1 MSQAGDDT
9 HIVTREGIMP
19 EEEHPRQ
26 LQVSSEQHKKDKAE
40 KKHEQRKQ
48 RRAKSKAC
56 TDRDLVKFRDAQLTK
71 SNSEDAQEQA
81 EEQLVRRESARQREQ
96 QRQQRHRLKEQAA
109 QQHQKAEEDATRE
122 AQAHAHKQA
131 KQEELRKENAR
142 ERKRRSRA
150 AASYEAASAEE
161 DLPHGKTR
169 PLHPELIKMHEC
181 RASMITM
188 NAMRLE
194 PLKRVGLLDELR
206 IAKADTCADTHKYGS
221 INVEDEA
228 RCTHNYM
235 KNAKIVMHVCGT
247 CGRRCPRDR
256 YQEVELLKVP
266 VEHWIRV
273 PVETDGSALERMH
286 AWQKMSLVKH
296 EADGRY
302 TTHDIERK
310 EIHNMVH
317 ITEDGGGYYHIIP
330 EAVYDDD
337 KVELCSRCAVGYEN
351 KSKPKQRERDVSS
364 EAQANNHDAEQIEYM
379 DVDMFDNLDDLYYES
394 APQNTIAAGEDFG
407 NLNALKKHG
416 IITDLTSHEM
426 LVLAE
431 ARCHYVALKLEAQD
445 KSGPK
450 DKVRTTFSG
459 NAIVMPHKPET
470 TEQEFGAEALKA
482 ALGAI
487 RVFFVGP
494 NGTQGQLEKIA
505 LRIDDFRLRPEVIYN
520 FLLIKHVLHGTE
532 KTPAIELVKA
542 MINTHGNIT
551 QHVRETVSWL
561 EADTRDLE
569 KTPETVVKTTKQGR
583 ATGATKTE
591 PKLEVEQAL
600 ALAPASAAGAAT
612 TVVAGKDAHLDASKG
627 KSTTTTPDEKLAK
640 VPRTAAADEHKFKID
655 TATAPPLEPAADTAP
670 WDQLEEAPKGCAQIG
685 G

>member
-9 HIVTREGIMP
+9 HIDTREGIMP

-26 LQVSSEQHKKDKAE
+26 LQVSSEQRKKDKAE
-40 KKHEQRKQ
+40 KKHEQQKQ
-48 RRAKSKAC
+48 RRAKSKAG

-71 SNSEDAQEQA
+71 SNSEDAQEQS

-96 QRQQRHRLKEQAA
+96 HRQQQHRLKEQAA
-109 QQHQKAEEDATRE
+109 QQQHHQKAEEDATRE
-122 AQAHAHKQA
+122 AQAEAHKHA
-131 KQEELRKENAR
+131 EQEELRKEKAR

-150 AASYEAASAEE
+150 AASNEAAAAIK

-286 AWQKMSLVKH
+286 AWPKMSLVKH
-296 EADGRY
+296 DADGNY
-302 TTHDIERK
+302 TTCDIERK

-317 ITEDGGGYYHIIP
+317 ITKDGGGYYHIIP
-330 EAVYDDD
+330 EAVYDGD
-337 KVELCSRCAVGYEN
+337 KVELCSRCAIGYEN
-351 KSKPKQRERDVSS
+351 KNKPKQRERDVSNG
-364 EAQANNHDAEQIEYM
+364 AQAHHDDAEQLEQVDM
-379 DVDMFDNLDDLYYES
+379 DMFDNLDDLYYES

-445 KSGPK
+445 KSGRPK
-450 DKVRTTFSG
+450 DKVRMTYSG
-459 NAIVMPHKPET
+459 NTIVMPHKPET
-470 TEQEFGAEALKA
+470 TAQEFGAEALKA

-505 LRIDDFRLRPEVIYN
+505 LRINDYRLRPEVIYT
-520 FLLIKHVLHGTE
+520 I
-532 KTPAIELVKA
+532 
-542 MINTHGNIT
+542 
-551 QHVRETVSWL
+551 SC
-561 EADTRDLE
+561 
-569 KTPETVVKTTKQGR
+569 
-583 ATGATKTE
+583 
-591 PKLEVEQAL
+591 
-600 ALAPASAAGAAT
+600 S
-612 TVVAGKDAHLDASKG
+612 
-627 KSTTTTPDEKLAK
+627 
-640 VPRTAAADEHKFKID
+640 
-655 TATAPPLEPAADTAP
+655 
-670 WDQLEEAPKGCAQIG
+670 
-685 G
+685 